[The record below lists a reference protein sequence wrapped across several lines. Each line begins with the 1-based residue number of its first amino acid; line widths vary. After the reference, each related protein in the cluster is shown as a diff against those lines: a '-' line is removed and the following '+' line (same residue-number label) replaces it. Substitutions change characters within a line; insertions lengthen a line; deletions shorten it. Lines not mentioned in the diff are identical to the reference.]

1 MLRVAICERKQEY
14 RFQLA
19 ALLEAT
25 VKPLA
30 CEIES
35 FCCAEELLR
44 CLSGDYAPDVA
55 VLGISSDSERA
66 ISLAEKLNLLVP
78 ACRIIFVS
86 DELRFATEVYRA
98 DHVWFLL
105 RSELSERI
113 VPAMRKA
120 LSSIEAYRSHG
131 IVIRSRGKVTVVPLD
146 EVLYLERDGRHTI
159 IRTEK
164 ESFTSS
170 EPPSRL
176 LKNALARS
184 FIHSHRSYW
193 VNKDKIGSLAH
204 DDFVLV
210 NGELVPISR
219 SRRAAAREDFISLSE
234 K

>member
-1 MLRVAICERKQEY
+1 MLRLAICDCKQEN
-14 RFQLA
+14 RFQLS
-19 ALLEAT
+19 ALLESKL
-25 VKPLA
+25 KPLD

-35 FCCAEELLR
+35 FCCTEELLR
-44 CLSGDYAPDVA
+44 YISADYSPDIA
-55 VLGISSDSERA
+55 VLGIASDSDRA
-66 ISLAEKLNLLVP
+66 ISLAEKLNALVP
-78 ACRIIFVS
+78 VCRIIFVS

-105 RSELSERI
+105 RSELEERI
-113 VPAMRKA
+113 VPALRKA
-120 LSSIEAYRSHG
+120 LSSLESRRSSG
-131 IVIRSRGKVTVVPLD
+131 IVIRSRGKVTVVPLE

-164 ESFTSS
+164 ESYTSS

-193 VNKDKIGSLAH
+193 VNKAKIESLEH
-204 DDFVLV
+204 DDFVLSS
-210 NGELVPISR
+210 GELVPISR
-219 SRRAAAREDFISLSE
+219 SRRAAARDDYINISA

>member
-1 MLRVAICERKQEY
+1 MLRLAICERNQEY

-25 VKPLA
+25 VKPRD

-44 CLSGDYAPDVA
+44 CLSADYSPDIA

-86 DELRFATEVYRA
+86 DELRFATDVYRA
-98 DHVWFLL
+98 EHVWFLL
-105 RSELSERI
+105 RSELNERI
-113 VPAMRKA
+113 APALRKA
-120 LSSIEAYRSHG
+120 LSSIESYRSNG

-164 ESFTSS
+164 ESFISS

-176 LKNALARS
+176 LKNALVHS
-184 FIHSHRSYW
+184 FIRSHRSYW
-193 VNKDKIGSLAH
+193 VNKGKIESLAH

-210 NGELVPISR
+210 NGELIPVSR
-219 SRRAAAREDFISLSE
+219 SRRAAAREDYINLSE
-234 K
+234 

>member
-1 MLRVAICERKQEY
+1 MLRLAICERDQEY
-14 RFQLA
+14 RHQLA
-19 ALLEAT
+19 ALLEANI
-25 VKPLA
+25 KPLE

-44 CLSGDYAPDVA
+44 CLSADYAPDIA
-55 VLGISSDSERA
+55 VLGILSDSERA
-66 ISLAEKLNLLVP
+66 ISLAEKLNLLIP

-113 VPAMRKA
+113 APALRKA
-120 LSSIEAYRSHG
+120 LSSIETYRREG
-131 IVIRSRGKVTVVPLD
+131 IVIRSRGNVTVVPLD
-146 EVLYLERDGRHTI
+146 EVLYLERDGRRTI

-176 LKNALARS
+176 LKGALAHS

-193 VNKDKIGSLAH
+193 VNKGKIESLAH
-204 DDFVLV
+204 DDFVLAS
-210 NGELVPISR
+210 GELVPISR
-219 SRRAAAREDFISLSE
+219 SRRAEAREEFLNRSE